1 MSDGDIRSLDV
12 SMLRVFDALIREKSV
27 SRAGARL
34 FLSQSAVSG
43 TLKRLRE
50 TFNDQLFTRTA
61 VGVQPTPHAIELAPH
76 IEAALIHIQRLLNV
90 GRDFDPTSSD
100 RILRIAGSDHS
111 CRTMLPFL
119 SAFLRNHQSRIRLFW
134 ESPDYLSLAE
144 RLHKGYVDVALLPR
158 INGWPADVEVD
169 LLYEDEYVLVA
180 NKDSHSND
188 REVSLDEYCS
198 AQHLVLAQGRSEL
211 EDAIDQALNAAGRTW
226 NVLAA
231 VPTFGSLVDV
241 ISGSELLS
249 VFPKRVA
256 QHYASRLAILRLPF
270 ELPKYRLFICWSGR
284 SNEDLAIQWL
294 KNEIRR
300 IAEGAP
306 GGRERRANA
315 E

>member
-1 MSDGDIRSLDV
+1 MENQDQIRTTLNTDIRGLDV

-27 SRAGARL
+27 SRAAARL

-50 TFNDQLFTRTA
+50 TFKDQLFTRTS
-61 VGVQPTPHAIELAPH
+61 VGVQPTSHAIELAPH
-76 IEAALIHIQRLLNV
+76 IELALIHIQRLLNV

-111 CRTMLPFL
+111 CRTMLPHL
-119 SAFLRNHQSRIRLFW
+119 SMFLREHGSRMRIFW
-134 ESPDYLSLAE
+134 ESPDYLTLAE
-144 RLHKGYVDVALLPR
+144 RLHKGYVDIAFLPR

-180 NKDSHSND
+180 NK
-188 REVSLDEYCS
+188 SLYKNNRSVTLDLYCA
-198 AQHLVLAQGRSEL
+198 AQHLVLAQGQSEL
-211 EDAIDQALNAAGRTW
+211 EDAIDQTLNSSGRSW

-231 VPTFGSLVDV
+231 VPTFGALVDV
-241 ISGSELLS
+241 LCRSELLS

-256 QHYASRLAILRLPF
+256 QHYADRLSIISLPF

-300 IAEGAP
+300 FAQS
-306 GGRERRANA
+306 
-315 E
+315 